1 MGMTPRALAL
11 PALLLTSVGALLPAC
26 RAEAQATGIDT
37 PRISIGVNVLA
48 TESHSP
54 PGSCGCFWLK
64 GGAADAGVRLWSH
77 LSGVVELA
85 GEHASSVPG
94 TTRGLS
100 RITLLAG
107 PRWTI
112 PFSHR
117 QAIEAGLLAGAARG
131 FDAQFIRG
139 KSPADTATGFAFEA
153 GAAYNLQL
161 GAVTLRLPSV
171 QFVQSDLPNGSDGRQ
186 RDLRIAA
193 GIVFHPT
200 LPGAIR

>member
-1 MGMTPRALAL
+1 MGMTLRAFSL

-26 RAEAQATGIDT
+26 RAGAQATGIET
-37 PRISIGVNVLA
+37 PRISIGLNALA

-107 PRWTI
+107 PRWTLS
-112 PFSHR
+112 FSQR
-117 QAIEAGLLAGAARG
+117 QAVEAGLLAGAARG
-131 FDAQFIRG
+131 FDAQFTRG
-139 KSPADTATGFAFEA
+139 KSPADTATGFAFAA
-153 GAAYNLQL
+153 GAAYNLRL
-161 GAVTLRLPSV
+161 GAVTLRLPSI
-171 QFVQSDLPNGSDGRQ
+171 QFVQSDLPNGSDSRQ
-186 RDLRIAA
+186 RDLRLAA
-193 GIVFHPT
+193 GIVFHPS
-200 LPGAIR
+200 LPAGSR